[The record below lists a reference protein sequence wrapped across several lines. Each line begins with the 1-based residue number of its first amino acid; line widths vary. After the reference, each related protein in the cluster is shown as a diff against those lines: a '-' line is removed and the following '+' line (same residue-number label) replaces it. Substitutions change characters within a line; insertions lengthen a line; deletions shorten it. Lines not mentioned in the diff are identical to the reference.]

1 MLKPISMPHSRTK
14 LRRIAVIGA
23 PVLQAQS
30 LFNATLIDYAT
41 RRGNWKFVFSTEV
54 SVQTLRFLRKLDCDG
69 ALIRVISPAIAREAK
84 KLSFPL
90 VNFSSWL
97 ANPQMPTVRC
107 DNSMMGQLAARHL
120 LKKGFRRF
128 GVVLSKGGWFIHP
141 RHQSFLEAVE
151 SAGFAANVS
160 TFQLRTHP
168 ADAAD
173 LKRFRDWVQKLETP
187 TGIFFTND
195 DPDAPALMEACREA
209 GKKIPQDIAVIA
221 SHGHPEICQSCQ
233 PPLTYVDQHEA
244 GVALEAAKFLDRL
257 MSGEANAARTIIV
270 PTGDVVAL
278 GSTDTVAVEDR
289 EVAHA
294 VEFIREHISEPINI
308 KDVAQHFSI
317 GRRTL
322 ERRFRSAMG
331 ISLHDFQTGERI
343 ARAQDLLCAKP
354 ALTFAEVARRCGF
367 VSATR
372 LNLVFRRVNGLSP
385 ADWRGKKLSV

>member
-1 MLKPISMPHSRTK
+1 MSNSRSK
-14 LRRIAVIGA
+14 IRRIAVIGA

-30 LFNATLIDYAT
+30 LFNAALIDYAT

-54 SVQTLRFLRKLDCDG
+54 SVQTLKFLRQLDCDG
-69 ALIRVISPAIAREAK
+69 ALIRVVSPAIAREAK

-97 ANPQMPTVRC
+97 ADPGVPTVRT
-107 DNSMMGQLAARHL
+107 DNSMMGQLAAQHL

-141 RHQSFLEAVE
+141 RHQSFLAAVE
-151 SAGFAANVS
+151 AAGFGANVS
-160 TFQLRTHP
+160 TFQLRSHP

-173 LKRFRDWVQKLETP
+173 LKRFQDWVQKLPPP
-187 TGIFFTND
+187 TGIFLTND
-195 DPDAPALMEACREA
+195 DPDAPVLMAACGEA
-209 GKKIPQDIAVIA
+209 GKKIPSDLAFIT
-221 SHGHPEICQSCQ
+221 SHGHPEICRACR
-233 PPLTYVDQHEA
+233 PTLTYVDQNEA

-257 MSGEANAARTIIV
+257 MSGEKNAARTIIV
-270 PTGDVVAL
+270 PSGEVVSL
-278 GSTDTVAVEDR
+278 GATDTVAVEDR

-317 GRRTL
+317 ARRTL
-322 ERRFRSAMG
+322 ERRFRTAMK
-331 ISLHDFQTGERI
+331 ISLHDFQTDERI
-343 ARAQDLLCAKP
+343 ARAEDLLRAKP
-354 ALTFAEVARRCGF
+354 PLTLAEVARRCGF

-372 LNLVFRRVNGLSP
+372 LNLVFRRVKGSSP
-385 ADWRGKKLSV
+385 TEWRAGAK